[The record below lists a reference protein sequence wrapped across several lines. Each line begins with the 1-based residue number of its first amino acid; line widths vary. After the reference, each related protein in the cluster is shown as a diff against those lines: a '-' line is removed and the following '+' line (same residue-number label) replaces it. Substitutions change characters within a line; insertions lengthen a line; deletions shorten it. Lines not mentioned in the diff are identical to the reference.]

1 MAHQSALT
9 YERPTTL
16 LPFCKSPLAWPRL
29 SLASSTTSAL
39 PLTPA
44 AFRYTI
50 ALLTFDN
57 NIGTGMAGMMTTDL
71 VAANDKHCWSVKD
84 WPT

>member
-1 MAHQSALT
+1 MARQSAPT
-9 YERPTTL
+9 YELPTTL
-16 LPFCKSPLAWPRL
+16 LPFCKCPLAWPRL

-50 ALLTFDN
+50 ALLAFDN

-71 VAANDKHCWSVKD
+71 VAANDKPCWSVKV